1 VVLIPEYVDVVGA
14 LDLVVANISCCW
26 AGACATAVAEKAAV
40 NRTAESVMNLLLA
53 MGDTSPRI

>member
-1 VVLIPEYVDVVGA
+1 
-14 LDLVVANISCCW
+14 
-26 AGACATAVAEKAAV
+26 VAEKAAV